1 MINVSRLDYLAV
13 PIITIMICPHPYS
26 HITKKHHKG
35 GRGEEGGGEEKSAD
49 DAMKQ
54 IWQEI
59 QRDKYSTRSQGDDS
73 ITYISTQGHP
83 GSYHQ

>member
-1 MINVSRLDYLAV
+1 MLSSVLEEGSIVRRGMINVSSLDCLTV

-26 HITKKHHKG
+26 HITQKKHHKG

-54 IWQEI
+54 IWMVTTSKQHC
-59 QRDKYSTRSQGDDS
+59 QVQ
-73 ITYISTQGHP
+73 
-83 GSYHQ
+83 